1 MASQSIKQE
10 KIMTLLSEKR
20 TVLSEFR
27 TGITTLILPLSIIT
41 LLVATSKYYNI
52 REIPYMFASLIVVC
66 IILFFI
72 GGYLTIKP
80 MPRLREIDKKL
91 KKTGEYV

>member
-1 MASQSIKQE
+1 MPSQSVKQE

-41 LLVATSKYYNI
+41 LLVATSRYYNI
-52 REIPYMFASLIVVC
+52 KEIPYMFTSLIIVC

-80 MPRLREIDKKL
+80 MSRLKEIDKKL
-91 KKTGEYV
+91 RKTGEYV

>member
-1 MASQSIKQE
+1 MPSQSIKQE

-52 REIPYMFASLIVVC
+52 KEIPYMFTSLIVVC
-66 IILFFI
+66 IILFLI

-80 MPRLREIDKKL
+80 MSRLREIDKKL
-91 KKTGEYV
+91 RKTGEYV